1 MFLVSGT
8 RQILWCNARFT
19 KPEQGQLC
27 CTADNTRF
35 HHPAK
40 QLLLLKKQAKIG
52 FNPSFFRGS
61 LCLVECKQTCYVLG
75 KGRYSFLRFV
85 FLCSTWIL
93 HWKLSH
99 AEIYCIGF
107 ALIFTWNT
115 EGLFTIQ
122 GHLILD
128 TKPQCSLLNGCL

>member
-115 EGLFTIQ
+115 EVYLLFKATLFWIQ
-122 GHLILD
+122 NPNVHF
-128 TKPQCSLLNGCL
+128 